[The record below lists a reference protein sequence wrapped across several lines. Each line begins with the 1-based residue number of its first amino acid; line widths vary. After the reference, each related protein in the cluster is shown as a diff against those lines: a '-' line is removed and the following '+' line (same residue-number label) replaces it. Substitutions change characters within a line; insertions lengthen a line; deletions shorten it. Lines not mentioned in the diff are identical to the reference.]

1 MYLHIYIYIE
11 REREREREK
20 EIQKESIQIVIQSNQ
35 IYLLLRLLTT
45 KRVDSKE
52 FIKRF
57 KRFTINKMIRH
68 KI

>member
-11 REREREREK
+11 REREREK
-20 EIQKESIQIVIQSNQ
+20 EIQKEFIQIVIQSNQ

>member
-1 MYLHIYIYIE
+1 MYLHIYIY
-11 REREREREK
+11 REREREK
-20 EIQKESIQIVIQSNQ
+20 EIQKEFIQIVIQSNQ